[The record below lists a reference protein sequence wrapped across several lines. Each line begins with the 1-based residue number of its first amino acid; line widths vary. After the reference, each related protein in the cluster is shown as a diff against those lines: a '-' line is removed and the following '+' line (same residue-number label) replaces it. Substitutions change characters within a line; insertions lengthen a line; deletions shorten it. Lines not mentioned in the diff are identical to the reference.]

1 MNSINKLAHNPLAGH
16 LLLRDVARSA
26 GEAVLLVA
34 FATALVYLLLLPVSL
49 V

>member
-1 MNSINKLAHNPLAGH
+1 MNSTTKLAHDPLAGH

-34 FATALVYLLLLPVSL
+34 FATVLVYLLLLPVSP